1 LDPTHATSIVNED
14 DLAKTLAALFDQ
26 LSTLVGPDLQR
37 RGAWFSERFRV
48 GIGVIPID
56 VTITQGRVASV
67 ERGPFLMRSH
77 RFAVTASADTWQRL
91 WQPMPEPG
99 WHDLL
104 AIYKR
109 GYAQIDGDL
118 QPLMANLQYVKDVL
132 TAPRRL
138 SGQIMRRARP

>member
-1 LDPTHATSIVNED
+1 MEPAHPSSHSAPAHD
-14 DLAKTLAALFDQ
+14 DELTKSLAILFDQ
-26 LSTLVGPDLQR
+26 LPALVGPDLRR
-37 RGAWFSERFRV
+37 RGTWFSERFRV
-48 GIGVIPID
+48 GIGAIAFD
-56 VTITQGRVASV
+56 VTTAQGRIVSV

-77 RFAVTASADTWQRL
+77 RFAITASADAWQRL
-91 WQPMPEPG
+91 WQPVPEPG

-132 TAPRRL
+132 TAPRQL
-138 SGQIMRRARP
+138 SGHRI